1 MGDVDVGPDARVVT
15 FANEAGHLINAAE
28 QAEAKGFKFEGN
40 VDAFAVGVV
49 SQDPAALEPYLT
61 ELQSGSGPIAKSA
74 RRSVG
79 S

>member
-1 MGDVDVGPDARVVT
+1 MLARDARVVT

-49 SQDPAALEPYLT
+49 SQDPAALEPPSPLFFGRDDFT
-61 ELQSGSGPIAKSA
+61 LPNVFAKN
-74 RRSVG
+74 
-79 S
+79 

>member
-28 QAEAKGFKFEGN
+28 QAKAEGFKFEGN

-49 SQDPAALEPYLT
+49 A
-61 ELQSGSGPIAKSA
+61 
-74 RRSVG
+74 
-79 S
+79 